1 MRIWSKIRAIL
12 GWSKFVSAYVERDKK
27 IMKLAVFGVGVAAH
41 LIDFFI
47 SHISAL
53 AAACGSSPRC
63 WYWRRPSAEAKI
75 IESILVYAYILIYY
89 LSANEFK

>member
-1 MRIWSKIRAIL
+1 MRKE
-12 GWSKFVSAYVERDKK
+12 VKK
-27 IMKLAVFGVGVAAH
+27 ILKLAVFGVGVAAH

-63 WYWRRPSAEAKI
+63 WYWRRPNAEAKI